1 MRELSNPENFN
12 IDLGKKVFDFLT
24 ANPRYHDQGTVMD
37 YDFAGLRLPEC
48 FDSGIQLGEC
58 GTAGCIAGWTI
69 KFSGDRIEQTGDWAG
84 PAQRLLGLERWEIWP
99 MFSAGTPER
108 DARAI
113 LGHMIEQA
121 EEYRAHI
128 DRRAEREEEKLQ
140 RAYDRAGSRRYQWMT
155 LPRFRHTKTVKHEQL
170 IGIDR

>member
-1 MRELSNPENFN
+1 MKLGDYRVELSSPENFN

-37 YDFAGLRLPEC
+37 
-48 FDSGIQLGEC
+48 SGIQLGEC

-69 KFSGDRIEQTGDWAG
+69 KFSGDRMCGSWATQ
-84 PAQRLLGLERWEIWP
+84 AQHLLGLEQWEIWP
-99 MFSAGTPER
+99 MFSAGIPECH
-108 DARAI
+108 ARAI
-113 LGHMIEQA
+113 LGRMIEQA
-121 EEYRAHI
+121 EEYHAHI

-140 RAYDRAGSRRYQWMT
+140 RAYDRAGSRRYQMA
-155 LPRFRHTKTVKHEQL
+155 LPRFRRTKTAAVKHEQL